1 MEAKKKGTLDGLT
14 MAYGIG
20 ASIVITGMM
29 FKFLNWQYA
38 NEMLFIGLTTE
49 AIVFFISAF
58 ELKKPEQEYHWEK
71 IFPQLAS
78 DEPTAVEQLED
89 MVQKANVD
97 PLIIERLTNSIE
109 KLENNVHKMAETSN
123 LAHLNEQI
131 DKMRQASENFER
143 EINRLNK
150 SMADMT
156 QQYDKVL
163 NVMGGKKTEL

>member
-1 MEAKKKGTLDGLT
+1 MEAKVKGKLDGLT
-14 MAYGIG
+14 VAYGIG

-58 ELKKPEQEYHWEK
+58 ELKKPEKEYKWDK
-71 IFPQLAS
+71 LFPQLTT
-78 DEPTAVEQLED
+78 DQPTGVEQLEE

-97 PLIIERLTNSIE
+97 PMIIERLTNSIE
-109 KLENNVHKMAETSN
+109 KLENNVHKMSETSN

-131 DKMRQASENFER
+131 DRMRVSSENFER

-150 SMADMT
+150 SMSDMSK
-156 QQYDKVL
+156 QYDKVL
-163 NVMGGKKTEL
+163 NVMGGKNLD